1 MPVIRK
7 IQSRD
12 VQSLA
17 DSFTQQDYAYFETLY
32 LEHLQEERQVS
43 LSVEKDKENKRYY
56 YGYVSLSRESTYTQ
70 FWRRNIPEI
79 TDLYVPTAHRRQGIG
94 KALILT
100 CEALARMNGHSKIG
114 ISLIQNDENKFIQE
128 FYENSGYIADGFGV
142 SVDDNQLHLLKQL
155 I

>member
-17 DSFTQQDYAYFETLY
+17 DSFTHQDYAYFETLY
-32 LEHLQEERQVS
+32 LEHLQEERQVF
-43 LSVEKDKENKRYY
+43 LSVEKDKEGERHY
-56 YGYVSLSRESTYTQ
+56 YGTINLVGESTYTQ

-79 TDLYVPTAHRRQGIG
+79 TDLYVPTSHRRQGIG

-100 CEALARMNGHSKIG
+100 CEALARVNGHSQIG
-114 ISLIQNDENKFIQE
+114 ISLIQNDENNFYRHSMKIQAI
-128 FYENSGYIADGFGV
+128 SQMV
-142 SVDDNQLHLLKQL
+142 LV
-155 I
+155 